1 MPKARARAS
10 RKRSAM
16 AKTLCIILALS
27 SITPFSIAASFS
39 DHQVKAVFLFNF
51 AIFVRWPQEAFAEE
65 TSPFVYCATNAQS
78 PTVKTLL
85 NVIEGESVNGHQLVL
100 KAPFKP
106 AELASCHIL
115 FLEEAD
121 LADYQNQLPSLST
134 ATLLT
139 VSDTPNFVDKGGLIE
154 LSQHKTKVK
163 PTINTS
169 QLERSKLTINST
181 LLRLANIY
189 RTPANGVRP

>member
-1 MPKARARAS
+1 
-10 RKRSAM
+10 
-16 AKTLCIILALS
+16 L
-27 SITPFSIAASFS
+27 SIAASFT
-39 DHQVKAVFLFNF
+39 DHQIKAMFLFNF
-51 AIFVRWPQEAFAEE
+51 ASFVRWPQEAFEE
-65 TSPFVYCATNAQS
+65 EASPFVFCATNAQS

-85 NVIEGESVNGHQLVL
+85 NVIEGESVNSHQLVL

-115 FLEEAD
+115 FLEKTD
-121 LADYQNQLPSLST
+121 LAHYQNQLPRLSA

-139 VSDTPNFVDKGGLIE
+139 VSDTPNFVESGGLIE
-154 LSQHKTKVK
+154 LSQHKTKIK

-169 QLERSKLTINST
+169 QLERSKLTISST

-189 RTPANGVRP
+189 RTPTEGVRP